1 LTGLKQFTPAG
12 ANRPF
17 YCDTSTDNVRPYV
30 PKELRKKVFH
40 LFHDPAH
47 TGSKPTSRAIKN
59 KFVWP
64 RMDADIKLW
73 SRTCLPCQRSKVSKH
88 TRSPLTTFQI
98 ADSRLRARPR
108 GHCRP
113 IAGIRRIPL
122 LPNHDRPLHQVT
134 RSNAHGRHDCR
145 NHRQGVLKLCPDQRA
160 KRRTE
165 QRTVQRTAR
174 RNERSNVQTK
184 TCR

>member
-1 LTGLKQFTPAG
+1 LLDSELTGLKQFTPAG

-59 KFVWP
+59 KCVASHG
-64 RMDADIKLW
+64 R
-73 SRTCLPCQRSKVSKH
+73 RH
-88 TRSPLTTFQI
+88 QI
-98 ADSRLRARPR
+98 VVENLLAMPTQQGKQAHPIPTHHFSNCRQPLRARPR

-165 QRTVQRTAR
+165 QRTAR